1 MNLPGMTI
9 QELFWPPPSCSRTF
23 WHSGDINGPT
33 TFVLLCHRSYSRP
46 SYSQQWKGGW
56 SKTLKFSPRKY
67 IKNPYKWGW
76 RVDSAIC
83 EVAVKQNFKV
93 SRAQM
98 FKKSAACYRQIH
110 MCFGLN
116 KHYNQYLSINQ
127 LLRPQLKIQRQGLQL
142 QMNIPVIIWTV
153 KEIIL

>member
-1 MNLPGMTI
+1 M
-9 QELFWPPPSCSRTF
+9 
-23 WHSGDINGPT
+23 
-33 TFVLLCHRSYSRP
+33 
-46 SYSQQWKGGW
+46 GGVKQN
-56 SKTLKFSPRKY
+56 SKIFSKKIY
-67 IKNPYKWGW
+67 QKNTYKWGW